1 MIQVEIINI
10 GDELLIGQVVN
21 TNASQMAQKLNSY
34 GFNVLATS
42 VIGDNAN
49 QIIESLDIALKRSD
63 CVLITGGLGPTKD
76 DITKKILAEYFDSEL
91 VINKE
96 VEEHVR
102 SYFTR
107 KQLPFTETNR
117 AQALVPEKC
126 KVIFNPVG
134 TAPGMCFEK
143 NGKLIVSM
151 PGVPFEMRVM
161 MEKVIEIMQNFFNQ
175 HTKILHRTLLYANI
189 GESFLSDMIS
199 DFEDSLPSYISLA
212 YLPKSNTIRLRLTA
226 KTDEDIDLE
235 KNLDEKVNQLIGLT
249 KNFFMGFEIDN
260 VATILGNELK
270 SLNKTLSVAES
281 CTGGYISHLITSN
294 AGSSQYYKGSV
305 TAYANQTKENLLG
318 VGKDTLLKFGAV
330 SKEVAEQM
338 SQGIMR
344 ELNSDYAI
352 ATTGIAGPE
361 GGSEEKPVGTVWI
374 SVSSDKKTVA
384 EKYFFPT
391 TRDNFIE
398 RASNQALLM
407 LIKLIKDENN
417 K

>member
-49 QIIESLDIALKRSD
+49 QIRESLDIALKRSD

-260 VATILGNELK
+260 VATILGGELK

-338 SQGIMR
+338 SQGVMR

>member
-1 MIQVEIINI
+1 MVQVEIINI

-42 VIGDNAN
+42 VIGDSGN
-49 QIIESLDIALKRSD
+49 QIRESLDIALKRAD

-76 DITKKILAEYFDSEL
+76 DITKKILAEYFDSNL

-96 VEEHVR
+96 VEQHVE
-102 SYFTR
+102 SYFNR

-126 KVIFNPVG
+126 KVIFNPFG

-151 PGVPFEMRVM
+151 PGVPFEMRLM

-175 HTKILHRTLLYANI
+175 RTKILHKTLLYANI
-189 GESFLSDMIS
+189 GESFLSDMIC
-199 DFEDSLPSYISLA
+199 DFEDTLPEYISLA

-235 KNLDEKVNQLIGLT
+235 KILDEKVNQLIALT
-249 KNFFMGFEIDN
+249 KEYFMGFEIDN
-260 VATILGNELK
+260 VAAILGKELI

-281 CTGGYISHLITSN
+281 CTGGYIAHLITSN
-294 AGSSQYYKGSV
+294 AGSSKYFKGSV
-305 TAYANQTKENLLG
+305 TAYANQTKENILG
-318 VGKDTLLKFGAV
+318 VETNTLLQYGAV
-330 SKEVAEQM
+330 SKEVALQM
-338 SQGIMR
+338 SAGVMR
-344 ELNSDYAI
+344 ALQTDYAI
-352 ATTGIAGPE
+352 STTGIAGPE

-374 SVSSDKKTVA
+374 SVCSHKKKVV
-384 EKYFFPT
+384 EKHFFPT

-398 RASNQALLM
+398 RVSNQALLM
-407 LIKLIKDENN
+407 LIKLIKEENPS
-417 K
+417 

>member
-1 MIQVEIINI
+1 MVQVEIINI

-34 GFNVLATS
+34 GFNVVATS
-42 VIGDNAN
+42 VIGDSQN
-49 QIIESLDIALKRSD
+49 QIRESLDIAMKRAD

-76 DITKKILAEYFDSEL
+76 DITKKTLSEYFNSDL
-91 VINKE
+91 IINKE
-96 VEEHVR
+96 VEEHVK

-117 AQALVPEKC
+117 AQALVPEKS

-134 TAPGMCFEK
+134 TAPGMYFEK
-143 NGKLIVSM
+143 DGKLIISM
-151 PGVPFEMRVM
+151 PGVPFEMRLM
-161 MEKVIEIMQNFFNQ
+161 MERVIEIMQNFFNQ
-175 HTKILHRTLLYANI
+175 HTKILHKTLLYANI

-199 DFEDSLPSYISLA
+199 DFEDALPSYISLA

-226 KTDEDIDLE
+226 KTDENIDLE
-235 KNLDEKVNQLIGLT
+235 KILNEKAKQLLDLT
-249 KNFFMGFEIDN
+249 KQYFMGFEIDN
-260 VATILGNELK
+260 VATILGEKLK
-270 SLNKTLSVAES
+270 TLNKTLSIAES

-294 AGSSQYYKGSV
+294 AGSSQYYKGGV
-305 TAYANQTKENLLG
+305 TAYANQTKENVLG
-318 VGKDTLLKFGAV
+318 VEKTTLLKFGAV

-338 SQGIMR
+338 SQGVMR

-352 ATTGIAGPE
+352 ATTGIAGP
-361 GGSEEKPVGTVWI
+361 GGGGEEKPVGTVWI
-374 SVSSDKKTVA
+374 SVASNKNKVA

-407 LIKLIKDENN
+407 LINLINEENLF
-417 K
+417 

>member
-1 MIQVEIINI
+1 
-10 GDELLIGQVVN
+10 
-21 TNASQMAQKLNSY
+21 MAQKLNSY

-49 QIIESLDIALKRSD
+49 QIRESLDIALKRSD

-338 SQGIMR
+338 SQGVMR

>member
-1 MIQVEIINI
+1 
-10 GDELLIGQVVN
+10 
-21 TNASQMAQKLNSY
+21 
-34 GFNVLATS
+34 
-42 VIGDNAN
+42 
-49 QIIESLDIALKRSD
+49 
-63 CVLITGGLGPTKD
+63 
-76 DITKKILAEYFDSEL
+76 
-91 VINKE
+91 
-96 VEEHVR
+96 
-102 SYFTR
+102 
-107 KQLPFTETNR
+107 
-117 AQALVPEKC
+117 
-126 KVIFNPVG
+126 
-134 TAPGMCFEK
+134 
-143 NGKLIVSM
+143 
-151 PGVPFEMRVM
+151 
-161 MEKVIEIMQNFFNQ
+161 
-175 HTKILHRTLLYANI
+175 
-189 GESFLSDMIS
+189 MIS

-212 YLPKSNTIRLRLTA
+212 YLPKSNTIRLRFTA

-338 SQGIMR
+338 SQGVMR

-417 K
+417 N

>member
-1 MIQVEIINI
+1 MVQVEIINI

-42 VIGDNAN
+42 VIGDNKN
-49 QIIESLDIALKRSD
+49 QIRESLDIALKRAD

-76 DITKKILAEYFDSEL
+76 DITKKILAEYFNSDL
-91 VINKE
+91 IINTE
-96 VEEHVR
+96 VEEHVK

-151 PGVPFEMRVM
+151 PGVPFEMRLM
-161 MEKVIEIMQNFFNQ
+161 MDRVIEIMQTFFNQ
-175 HTKILHRTLLYANI
+175 HTKILHKTLLYANI
-189 GESFLSDMIS
+189 GESFLSDMIC
-199 DFEDSLPSYISLA
+199 DFEDNLPDYISLA

-235 KNLDEKVNQLIGLT
+235 TILDEKSKQLIALT
-249 KNFFMGFEIDN
+249 KNYFMGFEIDN
-260 VATILGNELK
+260 VATILGERLK

-281 CTGGYISHLITSN
+281 CSGGYISHLITSN
-294 AGSSQYYKGSV
+294 AGASQYYKGGV
-305 TAYANQTKENLLG
+305 TAYANQTKENILG
-318 VGKDTLLKFGAV
+318 VEKDVLLKFGAV

-338 SQGIMR
+338 SEGVKKA
-344 ELNSDYAI
+344 LNTDYSI

-374 SVSSDKKTVA
+374 SVASDKNKVA

-398 RASNQALLM
+398 RVSNQALLM
-407 LIKLIKDENN
+407 LIKLINEENPI
-417 K
+417 

>member
-1 MIQVEIINI
+1 MVQVEIINI

-34 GFNVLATS
+34 GFNVVATS
-42 VIGDNAN
+42 VIGDSQN
-49 QIIESLDIALKRSD
+49 QIRESLDIALKRAD

-76 DITKKILAEYFDSEL
+76 DITKKTLSEYFNSDL
-91 VINKE
+91 IINKE
-96 VEEHVR
+96 VEEHVK

-151 PGVPFEMRVM
+151 PGVPFEMRLM
-161 MEKVIEIMQNFFNQ
+161 MDRVIEIMQNFFNQ
-175 HTKILHRTLLYANI
+175 HTKILHKTLLYANI

-199 DFEDSLPSYISLA
+199 DFEDNLPDYISLA

-226 KTDEDIDLE
+226 KTDENIDLE
-235 KNLDEKVNQLIGLT
+235 KILNEKAKQLVDLT
-249 KNFFMGFEIDN
+249 KQYFMGFEIDN
-260 VATILGNELK
+260 VATILGEKLK
-270 SLNKTLSVAES
+270 TLNKTLSIAES

-294 AGSSQYYKGSV
+294 AGSSQYYKGGV
-305 TAYANQTKENLLG
+305 TAYANQTKENVLG
-318 VGKDTLLKFGAV
+318 VEKTTLLKFGAV

-338 SQGIMR
+338 SQGVMR

-352 ATTGIAGPE
+352 ATTGIAGP
-361 GGSEEKPVGTVWI
+361 GGGGEEKPVGTVWI
-374 SVSSDKKTVA
+374 SVASNKNKVA

-407 LIKLIKDENN
+407 LINLINEENPF
-417 K
+417 

>member
-161 MEKVIEIMQNFFNQ
+161 MEKVIEIMKNFFNQ

>member
-49 QIIESLDIALKRSD
+49 QIRESLDIALKRSD

-235 KNLDEKVNQLIGLT
+235 KNLDEKVNRLIGLT

-338 SQGIMR
+338 SQGVMR

>member
-49 QIIESLDIALKRSD
+49 QIRESLDIALKRSD

-338 SQGIMR
+338 SQGVMR

>member
-1 MIQVEIINI
+1 MVQVEIVNI

-34 GFNVLATS
+34 GFNVVATS
-42 VIGDNAN
+42 VIGDSQN
-49 QIIESLDIALKRSD
+49 QIRESLDIALKRAD

-76 DITKKILAEYFDSEL
+76 DITKKTLSEYFNSDL
-91 VINKE
+91 IINKE
-96 VEEHVR
+96 VEEHVK

-151 PGVPFEMRVM
+151 PGVPFEMRLM
-161 MEKVIEIMQNFFNQ
+161 MDRVIEIMQNFFNQ
-175 HTKILHRTLLYANI
+175 HTKILHKTLLYANI

-199 DFEDSLPSYISLA
+199 DFEDNLPDYISLA

-226 KTDEDIDLE
+226 KTDENIDLE
-235 KNLDEKVNQLIGLT
+235 KILNEKAKQLVDLT
-249 KNFFMGFEIDN
+249 KQYFMGFEIDN
-260 VATILGNELK
+260 VATILGEKLK
-270 SLNKTLSVAES
+270 TLNKTLSIAES

-294 AGSSQYYKGSV
+294 AGSSQYYKGGV
-305 TAYANQTKENLLG
+305 TAYANQTKENVLG
-318 VGKDTLLKFGAV
+318 VEKTTLLKFGAV

-338 SQGIMR
+338 SQGVMR

-352 ATTGIAGPE
+352 ATTGIAGP
-361 GGSEEKPVGTVWI
+361 GGGGEEKPVGTVWI
-374 SVSSDKKTVA
+374 SVASNKNKVA

-407 LIKLIKDENN
+407 LINLINEENPF
-417 K
+417 

>member
-21 TNASQMAQKLNSY
+21 TNASQMAQRLNSY

-49 QIIESLDIALKRSD
+49 QIRESLDIALKRSD

-338 SQGIMR
+338 SQGVMR
-344 ELNSDYAI
+344 ELNSNYAI

>member
-49 QIIESLDIALKRSD
+49 QIRESLDIALKRSD

-212 YLPKSNTIRLRLTA
+212 YLPKSNTIRLRFTA

-338 SQGIMR
+338 SQGVMR

>member
-49 QIIESLDIALKRSD
+49 QIRESLDIALKRSD

-212 YLPKSNTIRLRLTA
+212 YLPKSNTIRLRFTA

-260 VATILGNELK
+260 VATILGGELK

-338 SQGIMR
+338 SQGVMR

>member
-1 MIQVEIINI
+1 MVQVEIINI

-42 VIGDNAN
+42 VIGDSGN
-49 QIIESLDIALKRSD
+49 QIRESLDIALKRAD

-76 DITKKILAEYFDSEL
+76 DITKKILAEYFESGL
-91 VINKE
+91 IINKE
-96 VEEHVR
+96 VEQHVK

-151 PGVPFEMRVM
+151 PGVPFEMRLM
-161 MEKVIEIMQNFFNQ
+161 MEKVIEIMQKFFNQ
-175 HTKILHRTLLYANI
+175 RTKILHKTLLYANI
-189 GESFLSDMIS
+189 GESFLSDMIC
-199 DFEDSLPSYISLA
+199 DFEDTLPKYISLA

-235 KNLDEKVNQLIGLT
+235 KILDEKVNQLIALT
-249 KNFFMGFEIDN
+249 KEYFMGFEIDN
-260 VATILGNELK
+260 VAAILGKELI

-281 CTGGYISHLITSN
+281 CTGGYIAHLITSN
-294 AGSSQYYKGSV
+294 AGSSKYFKGSV
-305 TAYANQTKENLLG
+305 TAYANQTKENILG
-318 VGKDTLLKFGAV
+318 VEKDGLLKFGAV
-330 SKEVAEQM
+330 SKEVALQM
-338 SQGIMR
+338 SEGVMMALQT
-344 ELNSDYAI
+344 DYAI
-352 ATTGIAGPE
+352 STTGIAGPE
-361 GGSEEKPVGTVWI
+361 GGSEEKPIGTVWI
-374 SVSSDKKTVA
+374 SVCSSKTKVA

-398 RASNQALLM
+398 RVSNQALLM
-407 LIKLIKDENN
+407 LIKLIKQE
-417 K
+417 KPS

>member
-49 QIIESLDIALKRSD
+49 QIRESLDIALKRSD

-143 NGKLIVSM
+143 KRKLIVSM

-305 TAYANQTKENLLG
+305 TAYAYQTKENLLG

-338 SQGIMR
+338 SQGVMR

>member
-270 SLNKTLSVAES
+270 SLNKTLSVTES

-338 SQGIMR
+338 SQGVMR